1 MSLHLL
7 TPGIRHYA
15 WGDPTFI
22 PSLLGRDN
30 HEEAPYAELWMG
42 AHPELPARI
51 GSVPLNELIASAP
64 EEILGKRD
72 SARFEGKLPFLFKV
86 LSAAVPLSIQAHPNE
101 AQAREGFERE
111 NTAGVPPSARSR
123 SYKDARGKP
132 ELIVALTDFYAL
144 EGFRPLGEIAE
155 VLDEIPELIR
165 FASKFALTS
174 ESLRSLYEELM
185 TLPQPE
191 VDAILSPIMSR
202 LRSHKFDRDH
212 RAFWVLRS
220 DEMFSK
226 DGHHDRGI
234 LSIFLLN
241 LVHLHPGEA
250 LYLGSGTLHAYLEG
264 SGVEVMAS
272 SDNVLRGGLTEK
284 HVDVPELL
292 RTIVFEGGRPHVLEP
307 MTVGGNERIY
317 ETPAREFELMKLEI
331 SAGSEYTSGTGE
343 SASILLFVEAE
354 GDVVVSAGASEL
366 KVDKGQSVFIP
377 FDTLFT
383 IRGKSTIF
391 RASIPRET
399 PRFRGRYP
407 AELRFGTSG
416 LRGLVTEM
424 TDLESYINTRGFLQS
439 LLEQRVIY
447 RGDPVALAGDLRPST
462 ERILKSVTRAVADA
476 GLRAEYLGR
485 IPTPALTLHGIE
497 HARAGIMVTGS
508 HIPFDR
514 NGIKFVKPSGEVL
527 KEDEAAILKAV
538 GGIRAI
544 EHRRPASESPFRD
557 DGFFEEGKAP
567 STPPVVVSASEAY
580 VRRYL
585 DFFPSSGLSGKRVLV
600 FQHSAVGRDLL
611 VEILEGL
618 GAEVVPVGRSE
629 TFVPIDTEDISDK
642 RLSELQRMANDAGG
656 SIDAIVSTDGD
667 SDRPLVSAI
676 DSEGRVRFF
685 GGDLLGILVAD
696 YLGADR
702 VVVPINAN
710 DAVDRWFESKGIH
723 PVKTRI
729 GAPFVINGMAA
740 ISSGRVA
747 GWEAN
752 GGFLTGS
759 DIESQGGLLAALPT
773 RDAVLPIVSVLLA
786 AADNKS
792 SLVDLFA
799 RLPARYGKAGL
810 IDPFPLEAGLA
821 IVQGCDEPLLSKVF
835 TRKLGFDEIVDI
847 NTLDGVRVFFRNGDI
862 AHIRPSGNAPQLRI
876 YAVSDSQERANTI
889 VSLALR
895 EPNGIL
901 RKLAKALSPMTAIA
915 RGTD

>member
-7 TPGIRHYA
+7 TPGVRHYV
-15 WGDPTFI
+15 WGDTAFI

-30 HEEAPYAELWMG
+30 HEDAPYAELWMG

-64 EEILGKRD
+64 EAILGKTD
-72 SARFEGKLPFLFKV
+72 SVRFEGKFPFLLKV

-123 SYKDARGKP
+123 SYKDMRGKP
-132 ELIVALTDFYAL
+132 ELIVALTDFYVL
-144 EGFRPLGEIAE
+144 KGFRPLGEIAE
-155 VLDEIPELIR
+155 VLDEIPELSR
-165 FASKFALTS
+165 FASKFSLTS

-185 TLPQPE
+185 TLPQSE
-191 VDAILSPIMSR
+191 VDAIISPIVSR
-202 LRSHKFDRDH
+202 LRKHKFVRDH
-212 RAFWVLRS
+212 REFWVLRS

-241 LVHLHPGEA
+241 LVHLHPGEG
-250 LYLGSGTLHAYLEG
+250 LYLSSGTLHSYLEG
-264 SGVEVMAS
+264 AGVEVMAS

-292 RTIVFEGGRPHVLEP
+292 RTIVFKGGRPRVVEP
-307 MTVGGNERIY
+307 LMVGDNEQIY
-317 ETPAREFELMKLEI
+317 ETPAREFELMKLVI
-331 SAGSEYTSGTGE
+331 SDGSKYTSGTGE
-343 SASILLFVEAE
+343 SASILLFVEA
-354 GDVVVSAGASEL
+354 DQSSVIVSAGESEL
-366 KVDKGQSVFIP
+366 KVGKGQSVFIP
-377 FDTLFT
+377 FDTPFT
-383 IRGKSTIF
+383 IRGQATIF

-424 TDLESYINTRGFLQS
+424 TDLESYINTRGFLKS
-439 LLEQRVIY
+439 LLEKRVIC

-462 ERILKSVTRAVADA
+462 ERVLKSVTQAVSDA

-485 IPTPALTLHGIE
+485 IPTPTLTLYGIE
-497 HARAGIMVTGS
+497 HARASIMVTGS

-527 KEDEAAILKAV
+527 KEDEAAILEAV
-538 GGIRAI
+538 ERIRAI
-544 EHRRPASESPFRD
+544 EHRRPVGESLFRG
-557 DGFFEEGKAP
+557 DGFFSEGKAP
-567 STPPVVVSASEAY
+567 SMPPVVDSAREPF

-585 DFFPSSGLSGKRVLV
+585 DFFPENGLSGTRVLV

-618 GAEVVPVGRSE
+618 GAEVIPVGRSE
-629 TFVPIDTEDISDK
+629 TFVPIDTEDISDE
-642 RLSELQRMANDAGG
+642 RLSDLQRMADEAGG

-676 DSEGRVRFF
+676 DSEGRAQFF

-710 DAVDRWFESKGIH
+710 DAVDRWFVSRGIH

-729 GAPFVINGMAA
+729 GSPFVIKGMTT
-740 ISSGRVA
+740 ISSGRVV

-759 DIESQGGLLAALPT
+759 DIESDCGLLTALPT

-786 AADNKS
+786 AAEKKS

-810 IDPFPLEAGLA
+810 IDPFPIETSLA
-821 IVQGCDEPLLSKVF
+821 IVQGCDEPMLSKVF
-835 TRKLGFDEIVDI
+835 TRRLGFDEIVDI
-847 NTLDGVRVFFRNGDI
+847 NTLDGIRVFFRNGDI

-876 YAVSDSQERANTI
+876 YAVSDSQERANKI
-889 VSLALR
+889 VSFALR
-895 EPNGIL
+895 EPHGIL
-901 RKLAKALSPMTAIA
+901 RKLEKALS
-915 RGTD
+915 G